1 MSDEHGLQVVLC
13 WHMHQPEYRD
23 LRSGEYQLPWTYLHA
38 IKDYVDMAAHIEA
51 VPGARA
57 VINLAPVLLE
67 QLRDYETQLA
77 GWLQRGE
84 PLRDAMLAALVE
96 TTPSTEPAERLRLI
110 GHCLRANED
119 RLIKRFAPY
128 RQLAEMARWI
138 LQHPETLIYVDEQF
152 MTDLV
157 VWHHLAWLGET
168 VRRSPAPEDAV
179 ARRLVEKARGF
190 SAADRRELLTL
201 IHRLV
206 ASVIP
211 RYRTLAEAGKV
222 ELATSPLM
230 HPILPLLLDFD
241 SAREAMPDVNLPAV
255 EHYPGGEA
263 RARAHIEQ
271 GLVVFEQ
278 YFGFRPTGCWP
289 SEGSIDDA
297 TLRLLQEYGF
307 QWAASGEAVLHNS
320 MQKNSTVLKRERH
333 AAFTPD
339 DLDIACFFR
348 DDGLSDMIG
357 FTYSSWH
364 ADDAVANLVHHL
376 ENIAQQENTHPDSL
390 VAIILDGENAWEHY
404 PENGFYFLRAVYEQL
419 ATHETLRLTTFS
431 DYLARRPERVR
442 LEHIVAGSWVYGT
455 LSTWIGDA
463 DKNRGW
469 EMLCEAKE
477 CYDRVMA
484 SGRLDAAQRQRA
496 ERQLAVCEGSD
507 WFWWFGDYN
516 PAETVSDFE
525 WLFRRHLSNLYQL
538 LGEEAPGY
546 LSHVFARGTGA
557 PTGGG
562 VMRRGQA

>member
-1 MSDEHGLQVVLC
+1 MSADGTLQVVLC

-57 VINLAPVLLE
+57 VVNLAPVLLE
-67 QLRDYETQLA
+67 QLEDYEAQLGA
-77 GWLQRGE
+77 WLARGE
-84 PLRDAMLAALVE
+84 PLRDPMLAALVE
-96 TTPSTEPAERLRLI
+96 SAPSTEPAARLRLI
-110 GHCLRANED
+110 SHCLRANED
-119 RLIKRFAPY
+119 RLIRRFPAY
-128 RQLAEMARWI
+128 RQLADMARWI
-138 LQHPETLIYVDEQF
+138 LQHPETLLYVDEQF
-152 MTDLV
+152 VSDLV

-168 VRRSPAPEDAV
+168 VRRSKSPEDA
-179 ARRLVEKARGF
+179 AAMRLTDKARGF
-190 SAADRRELLTL
+190 SAADRRELLAL

-211 RYRTLAEAGKV
+211 RYRALAESGKV
-222 ELATSPLM
+222 ELATSPLT

-241 SAREAMPDVNLPAV
+241 AAREAMPDVTLPRA
-255 EHYPGGEA
+255 ERYPGGEA
-263 RARAHIEQ
+263 RARAHIAQ
-271 GLVVFEQ
+271 GLAVFERH
-278 YFGFRPTGCWP
+278 FGFRPVGCWP
-289 SEGSIDDA
+289 SEGSIDMR
-297 TLRLLQEYGF
+297 TLRLLQEHGF

-320 MQKNSTVLKRERH
+320 VQKNSSPLKRERH

-339 DLDIACFFR
+339 ELDIACFFR

-357 FTYSSWH
+357 FTYSGWH
-364 ADDAVANLVHHL
+364 ADDAVANLIHHL
-376 ENIAQQENTHPDSL
+376 ENIAQHESTHPDSL

-404 PENGFYFLRAVYEQL
+404 PENGFYFLRGLYEQL
-419 ATHETLRLTTFS
+419 AAHERLHLTTFR

-442 LEHIVAGSWVYGT
+442 LEQVVAGSWVYGT
-455 LSTWIGDA
+455 FSTWIGDP

-469 EMLCEAKE
+469 EMLCEAKAAW
-477 CYDRVMA
+477 DRAMA
-484 SGRLDAAQRQRA
+484 TGRLDAAQQRRA
-496 ERQLAVCEGSD
+496 EAQLAVCEGSD

-525 WLFRRHLSNLYQL
+525 WLFRRHLSNLYQF
-538 LGEEAPGY
+538 LGEEPPEY

-557 PTGGG
+557 PAGGG